1 MHNSEAKRFI
11 KTRHNSNDGI
21 KTVVRDIL
29 ISSFILDGIIN
40 RYGLFTDT
48 GVSIPMNEYSYLR
61 TYDTAEE
68 AEMGEPAWLHW
79 RQQKELGLKRNPFE
93 N

>member
-1 MHNSEAKRFI
+1 MHNSETKRFI
-11 KTRHNSNDGI
+11 KARHNSNDGI
-21 KTVVRDIL
+21 KTIVLDIL
-29 ISSFILDGIIN
+29 ISSFNLDGIIY
-40 RYGLFTDT
+40 RYGLFPDT

-61 TYDTAEE
+61 TYDTVEE

-79 RQQKELGLKRNPFE
+79 RQREALGLKRNPFE